1 MKFKPYMHIER
12 FGTQTVEGIEHGT
25 CFVFPK
31 IDGTNASVWLDNK
44 TVYAGPSDFDGS
56 TTEVSTVCAGSRTR
70 LLSVEADNAG
80 FLAWVQQQPNLLAYL
95 LEHPTHRLHGEWLVP
110 HTLKTYRED
119 AWRRFW
125 IFDVEVD
132 GTFLSYDVYNVDLQ
146 KHGLDFVVP
155 MFRAENIHFE
165 YLLKALEK
173 NTFLIQEGSGI
184 GEGVVVKN
192 YDFVNKYGDTIWAK
206 VVRQEFK
213 EENAKTFGINTIGL
227 GAPVEKQIV
236 DKFVT
241 EAMVEKV
248 YAKII
253 NETGGWESKFIPRLL
268 NTVFYDLIREETWEF
283 LKEFNL
289 PSISF
294 QSLKAYTIQK
304 IKSLKKELF

>member
-1 MKFKPYMHIER
+1 MNNFKTYMHVER
-12 FGTQTVEGIEHGT
+12 YGNSEVEGIEHGT

-31 IDGTNASVWLDNK
+31 IDGSNASVWLG
-44 TVYAGPSDFDGS
+44 ADG
-56 TTEVSTVCAGSRTR
+56 EIKAGSRTR
-70 LLSVEADNAG
+70 QLSLGADNAG
-80 FLAWVQQQPNLLAYL
+80 FLSWVQQQPYHSAFVAYFR
-95 LEHPTHRLHGEWLVP
+95 EHPNHRLHGEWLVP

-132 GTFLSYDVYNVDLQ
+132 DTFISYDVYNVDLQ
-146 KHGLDFVVP
+146 KHGLDYIVP

-173 NTFLIQEGSGI
+173 NTFLIQEGAGI
-184 GEGVVVKN
+184 GEGVVIKN
-192 YDFVNKYGDTIWAK
+192 YDFVNKYGNTIWAK

-227 GAPVEKQIV
+227 VDPVEKKIV

-241 EAMVEKV
+241 VALVDKV
-248 YAKII
+248 YAKIV
-253 NETGGWESKFIPRLL
+253 NETGGWESKSIPRLL
-268 NTVFYDLIREETWEF
+268 NTVFYDLIKEETWEF
-283 LKEFNL
+283 LKEFNY
-289 PSISF
+289 PTITF

-304 IKSLKKELF
+304 VKTLKKELF